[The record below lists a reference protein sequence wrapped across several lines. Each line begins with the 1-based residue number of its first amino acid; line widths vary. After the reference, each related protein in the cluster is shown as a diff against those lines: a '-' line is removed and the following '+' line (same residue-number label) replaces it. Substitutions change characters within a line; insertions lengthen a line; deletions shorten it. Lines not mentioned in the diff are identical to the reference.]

1 MKSLFLRTLRQS
13 IFLLFAL
20 FILSS
25 TAVATAASQTNA
37 GASAIQS
44 QSIIQSAVSSVDWS
58 GYAVTGAT
66 FNKVESQV
74 TVPTVTCA
82 TAKSESLFW
91 VGLDG
96 YQSTSNTVEQIGVGA
111 TCTSVN
117 SAPHYFAWWQ
127 MFAKGSNE
135 SFNQIANFTVEPGYV
150 VAETVTYNP
159 TQKNYVLQL
168 SHGSQS
174 FSTTRLCAGG
184 YVCGRQSAEW
194 VAERYTTEYVNGKA
208 VYTPLAKWSG
218 NAVFNKDW
226 VVKSTSSTLMRI
238 DQLNNAEIYM
248 YDGGPMATPGSLE
261 TDGTEFGVSWV
272 AAE

>member
-117 SAPHYFAWWQ
+117 SAP
-127 MFAKGSNE
+127 
-135 SFNQIANFTVEPGYV
+135 QI
-150 VAETVTYNP
+150 
-159 TQKNYVLQL
+159 
-168 SHGSQS
+168 
-174 FSTTRLCAGG
+174 
-184 YVCGRQSAEW
+184 GRAH
-194 VAERYTTEYVNGKA
+194 V
-208 VYTPLAKWSG
+208 
-218 NAVFNKDW
+218 
-226 VVKSTSSTLMRI
+226 
-238 DQLNNAEIYM
+238 
-248 YDGGPMATPGSLE
+248 
-261 TDGTEFGVSWV
+261 
-272 AAE
+272 